1 VQSISSLA
9 RWINDSTKED
19 LRKPYIKISSE
30 QENSEKNSW
39 MQYGKELES
48 AKGNLN
54 SVTFKRDGLLFEC
67 MEKAEMFAQLD
78 VNRWGNLKNK

>member
-1 VQSISSLA
+1 
-9 RWINDSTKED
+9 
-19 LRKPYIKISSE
+19 
-30 QENSEKNSW
+30 

-78 VNRWGNLKNK
+78 VNR